1 MFPPLRVEETVLTR
15 FYGRV
20 QAPVNEETL
29 FPGMFPG
36 RANERET
43 MFPCHKNQETFH
55 WKQTFAHVQFRKYSL
70 HDHRIQS
77 TWFPLRANGQTF
89 VAETKCFRRK
99 SETFFVSR
107 KQNMFLQQMFLSR
120 ANEET
125 LRETCFLNNVSPF
138 AAALSCIY

>member
-29 FPGMFPG
+29 FF
-36 RANERET
+36 
-43 MFPCHKNQETFH
+43 
-55 WKQTFAHVQFRKYSL
+55 
-70 HDHRIQS
+70 
-77 TWFPLRANGQTF
+77 
-89 VAETKCFRRK
+89 AETKCFRRK